1 MLVVDKFFKT
11 FTRKQI
17 ADSTKTTEAII
28 GLSADSRA
36 EVDEMVSNAVGAG
49 ATTPLEKQDQGFIY
63 ELGFQ
68 DLDGHLWAVI

>member
-1 MLVVDKFFKT
+1 MIIGEDIFIMLVVDKFFKT

-36 EVDEMVSNAVGAG
+36 EVDEMVSNAVGA
-49 ATTPLEKQDQGFIY
+49 AYPCLSPKQ
-63 ELGFQ
+63 
-68 DLDGHLWAVI
+68 